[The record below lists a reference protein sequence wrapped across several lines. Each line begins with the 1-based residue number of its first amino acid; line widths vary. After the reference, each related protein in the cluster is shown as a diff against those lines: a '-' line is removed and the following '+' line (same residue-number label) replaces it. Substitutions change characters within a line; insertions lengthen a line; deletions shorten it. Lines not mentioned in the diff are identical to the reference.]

1 MDHFDNL
8 IEPIEVTPNMTESW
22 KKISG
27 WAYFFSILGFLLGII
42 LVLIFAIYNFAIF
55 QLLRNVSDSQYISSF
70 QEQRLNTIR
79 WTLVIS
85 DLVFLLSIGGIFFVQ
100 RAHFL
105 FANGITPAVRSFQ
118 QNKFETVWLHLRN
131 HFRFYG
137 IFIIFMLFLF
147 FALLVWSTLYIKAPD
162 YY

>member
-8 IEPIEVTPNMTESW
+8 IEPIEVTPSMTESW

-27 WAYFFSILGFLLGII
+27 WAYFFSILGFALGVI

-55 QLLRNVSDSQYISSF
+55 QVLRNFSDSNIASY
-70 QEQRLNTIR
+70 QEERINTIR

-85 DLVFLLSIGGIFFVQ
+85 DLVFLVGIGSIFFIQ

-105 FANGITPAVRSFQ
+105 FANGITPAVRSLQ
-118 QNKFETVWLHLRN
+118 QNKFESVWLHLRN
-131 HFRFYG
+131 HFRYYG
-137 IFIIFMLFLF
+137 IFVLFMLFLF